1 MFGGDLWMPYNSTGS
16 FVISNVGYVRNLSSN
31 SGVPLA
37 LQAFSMGGGVGIGTT
52 NGHGG
57 FFINSPTKVVG
68 VLTATQ
74 FVGDGSLLTG
84 IVASGTGITIQEE
97 GSNVGTASTINF
109 VGAAVTATI
118 SSGTATVSI
127 SAPPPASG
135 GKFIDNIAG
144 IHTTSAVGVK
154 TDQPK
159 SALQVETFGIEAG
172 IGTFVAVVG
181 TPVDVDQFNVS
192 TSPFRTA
199 EYTLHIHH
207 ANGMQS
213 QKVLVMQDGSNAYSN
228 EFAIMYS
235 SADPIV
241 SFASTVTGG
250 VCKLQATPLTGTTG
264 ITTYRFSR
272 GTLL

>member
-1 MFGGDLWMPYNSTGS
+1 MFGGDLWMPYSNTGS

-31 SGVPLA
+31 GGVPLA
-37 LQAFSMGGGVGIGTT
+37 LQAFGMDGGVGIGTT
-52 NGHGG
+52 DGHGG
-57 FFINSPTKVVG
+57 VFISPPTKVVG

-159 SALQVETFGIEAG
+159 SSLQVETFGIEAG
-172 IGTFVAVVG
+172 IGTFLCCSR
-181 TPVDVDQFNVS
+181 N
-192 TSPFRTA
+192 
-199 EYTLHIHH
+199 
-207 ANGMQS
+207 
-213 QKVLVMQDGSNAYSN
+213 
-228 EFAIMYS
+228 S
-235 SADPIV
+235 S
-241 SFASTVTGG
+241 
-250 VCKLQATPLTGTTG
+250 
-264 ITTYRFSR
+264 
-272 GTLL
+272 